1 MPATKADAVWWAGV
15 FGMRD
20 LSSVELHQGRSR
32 AERKSLGRQGR
43 VSFGSFKPRIVP
55 AGTGTLASPRQVAGS
70 PLHVDQEPLLML
82 GAVYGKAGDCSIGM
96 SDITSE
102 NGRRSWR
109 SLQAVGGEKVAGNL
123 LESRIAQGVSVPG
136 GVERR
141 KGGIRWMEFSMTR
154 KSLTEKKTRE

>member
-1 MPATKADAVWWAGV
+1 
-15 FGMRD
+15 MRD

-32 AERKSLGRQGR
+32 TERKSLGRQGR

-109 SLQAVGGEKVAGNL
+109 SLRAVGRKKVAGNL
-123 LESRIAQGVSVPG
+123 LESRIARGVSVPG
-136 GVERR
+136 GEERR
-141 KGGIRWMEFSMTR
+141 KGGIRWMDFAMTR
-154 KSLTEKKTRE
+154 ESFTGKKTREQVRMDLF